1 MDKEYLRISY
11 NSKFEKSH
19 ITYKYENYST
29 NYHLTLFTK
38 QNVLIQV

>member
-11 NSKFEKSH
+11 NSEFEKSH

-29 NYHLTLFTK
+29 NYHLTHFLQSKIF
-38 QNVLIQV
+38 